1 MAEENNL
8 SMAPRDFDRRP
19 GGRDRGGYNEGAA
32 WNRRPAR
39 RDMDI
44 VDKELNRYQPAFDFV
59 QRYPEGYGGQPTKR
73 GGGGFGGGG
82 RRGGGDRSGQIDRLI
97 GAIEGMGRGGGGN
110 VTNTFNPTFNPTNVN
125 AGRDIRD
132 TAILGGDNT
141 AGRDIVGAGSGDV
154 ETGDGGGG
162 NVVGGG
168 GGNVDVGGGDTGN
181 GDTGNG
187 DTGNGDDTNKYD
199 TFINKTYN
207 DLLGRDADDTGKTY
221 WKEDMDERG
230 QTEDQVIS
238 NIKLGDEYK
247 NREMAKDLAMS
258 MEGKSYGK
266 DDATYTSGYTDA
278 GGDFESTLGE
288 GMAAPAVMQD
298 YYNPTTGKYTQA
310 TAGMGPKAGTDW
322 VRNESPKF
330 DAQGNTIS
338 DWTYGDPNNPKGTS
352 KINEA
357 SLDAWIGQGGSLTQ
371 SSDEAGKGYY
381 AGIDAAKAGEIA
393 APTAGSTTL
402 TDRDQKIYDLYTDVF
417 GRNPDAEGFQ
427 YWTSGDQDKM
437 SLGDIE
443 ASFKGSAEQKL
454 RDQVSGTNNFVSTD
468 DYIAGKQ
475 NRGVGES
482 GATNEDRSSANV
494 SGTADNFLANT
505 NNVTISP
512 STGTNTSNTGPNP
525 TISTSQAA
533 IQNYQNTKPAA
544 SSSTSTDADNFLNNL
559 YSDLG
564 INDGVVDQGGRDYWT
579 EQLKNKSQA
588 EVERDIKYAAAQ
600 NQKKK

>member
-59 QRYPEGYGGQPTKR
+59 QRYPEGYGGQPTRR
-73 GGGGFGGGG
+73 GGGGG

-162 NVVGGG
+162 NTVAGGPG
-168 GGNVDVGGGDTGN
+168 GTVNQPVDQTPVDETPV
-181 GDTGNG
+181 DQTPV
-187 DTGNGDDTNKYD
+187 DDTNKYD

-207 DLLGRDADDTGKTY
+207 DLLGRDPDDTGKTY

-247 NREMAKDLAMS
+247 NREAAKGLASS
-258 MEGKSYGK
+258 MEGKTYEK
-266 DDATYTSGYTDA
+266 DTAS
-278 GGDFESTLGE
+278 SLG
-288 GMAAPAVMQD
+288 
-298 YYNPTTGKYTQA
+298 N
-310 TAGMGPKAGTDW
+310 
-322 VRNESPKF
+322 
-330 DAQGNTIS
+330 
-338 DWTYGDPNNPKGTS
+338 
-352 KINEA
+352 INEA
-357 SLDAWIGQGGSLTQ
+357 SLDAWVGQGGALTQ
-371 SSDEAGKGYY
+371 SSDADAAGYY
-381 AGIDAAKAGEIA
+381 EGIGSKEDAANELRGYLNDPPPEGMAQMTVMPYITE
-393 APTAGSTTL
+393 
-402 TDRDQKIYDLYTDVF
+402 REEKIYDLYTDVM
-417 GRNPDAEGFQ
+417 GRNPDTEGFK
-427 YWTSGDQDKM
+427 YWTGKGGEGM
-437 SLGDIE
+437 SLADIE

-454 RDQVSGTNNFVSTD
+454 RDDVSGTNNFVSTD

-475 NRGVGES
+475 ADAGTSLANDQNTDVVNTAMTQLGLNNDS
-482 GATNEDRSSANV
+482 G
-494 SGTADNFLANT
+494 GGNT

-512 STGTNTSNTGPNP
+512 STGTNTSNMGPNP

-533 IQNYQNTKPAA
+533 IQNYQNTSPVA
-544 SSSTSTDADNFLNNL
+544 SSSTSTDADTFLNNL
-559 YSDLG
+559 YADLG
-564 INDGVVDQGGRDYWT
+564 INDGVVDEGGRNYWT
-579 EQLKNKSQA
+579 EQLKNKSKA
-588 EVERDIKYAAAQ
+588 EVERDIKYAAA
-600 NQKKK
+600 NA